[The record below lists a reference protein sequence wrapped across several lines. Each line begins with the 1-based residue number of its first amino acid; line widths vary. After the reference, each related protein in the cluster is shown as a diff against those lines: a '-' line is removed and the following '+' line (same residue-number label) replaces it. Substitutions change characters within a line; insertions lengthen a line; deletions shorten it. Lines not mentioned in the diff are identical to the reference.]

1 MKKLALAIL
10 VVCLTSGVGSYAQGT
25 VNFANLG
32 AGPPAFNAQ
41 VHLDT
46 VTGPLAGAGYM
57 AQLLLVATG
66 GSLTPV
72 GAVANFIGVAA
83 PGYFNGGVVT
93 VSQVAPGATGTFEVF
108 AWDGASGQATYAA
121 ALAAW
126 NAGSIHGGY
135 SLPAGGV
142 TITTGGGGNP
152 AGPPAGLVG
161 LQPWA
166 VTIVPEPSTIALGI
180 IGGLAMLLRR
190 RK

>member
-32 AGPPAFNAQ
+32 AGYNAQ
-41 VHLDT
+41 VHLDD
-46 VTGPLAGAGYM
+46 VAGPLAGAGYM
-57 AQLLLVATG
+57 AQLLLVGAG

-72 GAVANFIGVAA
+72 GAVANFIGTAA
-83 PGYFNGGVVT
+83 PGYFNGGAVT
-93 VSQVAPGATGTFEVF
+93 VSQVAPGANGTFEVF
-108 AWDGASGQATYAA
+108 AWNGASGQATYAA

-126 NAGSIHGGY
+126 SAGTIYGGY
-135 SLPAGGV
+135 SNPQGGV
-142 TITTGGGGNP
+142 TIATGGVGSP
-152 AGPPAGLVG
+152 PGPPAGLVG

-166 VTIVPEPSTIALGI
+166 VTIVPEPSSIALGI
-180 IGGLAMLLRR
+180 IGGLALFLRR